1 MKTMKHGR
9 LKTLNYFT
17 FWNSFALDAARPG
30 SIWKLNWVHR
40 IAHFFIVWSWQI
52 IKGFELFQ
60 ECVLRRQVVDSNVHR
75 TLSNTDH
82 CIIVKRHRSYNQVR
96 KKYENIEDIIDD
108 YFNVRLEMYQTR
120 KSHMIKLRTYEC
132 SILENKARYITEI
145 LNETIDLRKKKK
157 DVIIQLLK
165 SKNYTVFDNDEEY
178 KYLLKMSMD
187 SVSEENVEKLT
198 KEFNEK
204 MEELNLIKST
214 SIEHMWLHELQTLE
228 QMYVKS
234 QK

>member
-1 MKTMKHGR
+1 M
-9 LKTLNYFT
+9 
-17 FWNSFALDAARPG
+17 
-30 SIWKLNWVHR
+30 
-40 IAHFFIVWSWQI
+40 
-52 IKGFELFQ
+52 
-60 ECVLRRQVVDSNVHR
+60 
-75 TLSNTDH
+75 
-82 CIIVKRHRSYNQVR
+82 
-96 KKYENIEDIIDD
+96 
-108 YFNVRLEMYQTR
+108 
-120 KSHMIKLRTYEC
+120 
-132 SILENKARYITEI
+132 ENKARYITEI

-214 SIEHMWLHELQTLE
+214 SIEHMWLHELQTLK

>member
-1 MKTMKHGR
+1 MNCYYCGTELIHKGDNR
-9 LKTLNYFT
+9 L
-17 FWNSFALDAARPG
+17 
-30 SIWKLNWVHR
+30 
-40 IAHFFIVWSWQI
+40 
-52 IKGFELFQ
+52 
-60 ECVLRRQVVDSNVHR
+60 
-75 TLSNTDH
+75 
-82 CIIVKRHRSYNQVR
+82 
-96 KKYENIEDIIDD
+96 
-108 YFNVRLEMYQTR
+108 
-120 KSHMIKLRTYEC
+120 
-132 SILENKARYITEI
+132 
-145 LNETIDLRKKKK
+145 
-157 DVIIQLLK
+157 
-165 SKNYTVFDNDEEY
+165 DNDEEY